1 MDGYWG
7 SYNYEQLQLPY
18 EKSLDDSQC
27 SGKPHNIFDC
37 TVSIKEEELMNI
49 SRESLKDTQEIDFQI
64 DQLLKN
70 KDSDSEAF
78 RSNQDILQEQTN
90 KKVNVRSLFEHWIRE
105 NTILGENFILIWLDK
120 NENAKTPYELAKNNL
135 HDIQK

>member
-1 MDGYWG
+1 
-7 SYNYEQLQLPY
+7 
-18 EKSLDDSQC
+18 
-27 SGKPHNIFDC
+27 
-37 TVSIKEEELMNI
+37 MNI

-90 KKVNVRSLFEHWIRE
+90 KKINVRSLFEHWIRE